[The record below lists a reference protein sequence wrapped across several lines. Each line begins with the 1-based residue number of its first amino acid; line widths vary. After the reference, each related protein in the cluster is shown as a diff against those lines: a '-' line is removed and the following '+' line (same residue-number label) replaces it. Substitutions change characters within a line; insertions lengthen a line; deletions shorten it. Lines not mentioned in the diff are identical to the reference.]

1 MKYKSLILAIFTT
14 ITFSQEKS
22 LKSKDFKN
30 YTKENK
36 ESKKKIDGTI
46 LKELDFIDINGVKH
60 NLNSLKGKVVL
71 LHFWFIQCKP
81 CVKEFPKLNILKSKF
96 NDKNVEFFAVTWN
109 NKKDLNKFFEKNRLD
124 YNIVPSDIKL
134 KNKFNINIFPSDIL
148 IDKEGKVEYIND
160 LLSFE
165 VTKRIERKINKLL

>member
-1 MKYKSLILAIFTT
+1 
-14 ITFSQEKS
+14 
-22 LKSKDFKN
+22 
-30 YTKENK
+30 
-36 ESKKKIDGTI
+36 
-46 LKELDFIDINGVKH
+46 
-60 NLNSLKGKVVL
+60 L